1 MRRPA
6 LLLSLLLLGR
16 LASAAS
22 YDQLTVDVWCELEP
36 MFQESDAYPL
46 SAEQA
51 RLRIL
56 EEARGILSDM
66 IYGLQFSY
74 TPGDERR
81 KTAEQ
86 FVLTRVAEIR
96 WADPRL
102 QAVQAEVREG
112 RLYAKVL
119 YELQEFQS
127 ARRKA
132 WESNSIPTATGTGRF
147 SLFAGPAPEGKRR
160 SLEEALKDALRNHLR
175 PIVFN
180 KPREVRGELLL
191 WQEPQVL
198 IASGSYLTRVTI
210 KLQVRE
216 IRAYSLF

>member
-1 MRRPA
+1 MRRTA
-6 LLLSLLLLGR
+6 LLLSFLFLGR
-16 LASAAS
+16 LASATS
-22 YDQLTVDVWCELEP
+22 YDQLAVEVWCELEP

-81 KTAEQ
+81 KTVEQ
-86 FVLTRVAEIR
+86 FVLTPVAEIR

-102 QAVQAEVREG
+102 RVVEAELREG
-112 RLYAKVL
+112 LLYAKVL
-119 YELQEFQS
+119 YDLQDFQS

-132 WESNSIPTATGTGRF
+132 WESNTMPVATGTGRF
-147 SLFAGPAPEGKRR
+147 SLFSGPAPEGKRR
-160 SLEEALKDALRNHLR
+160 SLEEAFKDALRNYLR

-191 WQEPQVL
+191 WQQPQVL

-210 KLQVRE
+210 KLQVKE